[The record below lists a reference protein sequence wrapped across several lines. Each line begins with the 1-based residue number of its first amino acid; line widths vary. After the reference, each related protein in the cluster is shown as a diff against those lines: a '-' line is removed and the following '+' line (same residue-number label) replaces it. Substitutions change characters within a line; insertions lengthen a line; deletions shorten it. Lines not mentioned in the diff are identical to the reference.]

1 MSKSCSFL
9 VMAKK
14 LDIPTTNCNYFDY
27 LRIEKSQRR
36 GKALQKLQRK
46 LEESLIQ
53 TTSYID
59 TLEEPS
65 VQSQEERDGFPARI
79 GCSNDLPELSAVLEE
94 LEGKDLRHIRLSIL
108 ISASQ
113 DSLSTF
119 LDQAF
124 ILFDKDLGNN
134 HISEDSFLQLLST
147 HLFLSNKVLRHLLIE
162 FFFSSLHFACLNQ
175 MINKFNELP
184 IILFI

>member
-1 MSKSCSFL
+1 
-9 VMAKK
+9 MAKK

-65 VQSQEERDGFPARI
+65 VHSQEERDGFPARI

-147 HLFLSNKVLRHLLIE
+147 HLFLSNKVLRLLMIE
-162 FFFSSLHFACLNQ
+162 IFFPSLHSACLNQ
-175 MINKFNELP
+175 MINKFNELS
-184 IILFI
+184 IILLI

>member
-162 FFFSSLHFACLNQ
+162 FFFLESALCLLKSNDQ
-175 MINKFNELP
+175 
-184 IILFI
+184 